1 MAQNVPAKYVLDPND
16 PRAPTREQ
24 WDTMSPAERERVTD
38 ALPTGLP
45 LETHPPEGDV
55 HRKAKQGALG
65 TLEEFFRRAG
75 RRVYLSSELAVYYPG
90 EPSIA
95 PDVLAVLDVP
105 SHDRMRWVVANEGRG
120 LDFALEVLVAGDRKK
135 DLEANVARYARLGIT
150 EYFVYDRARAR
161 LYGHRLGPAGAEMYQ
176 RVVPQGGRYASSVLG
191 LDLVIDGEKL
201 QFFAG
206 NAALEDSDQMIA
218 RLRSMMD
225 NVLARAEQESARAEQ
240 EAARAEQEAA
250 RADAAEKRA
259 GETQRALEDALA
271 EIERLRRS

>member
-1 MAQNVPAKYVLDPND
+1 MMAQNVPAEYVLDPTD
-16 PRAPTREQ
+16 PRAPTLEQ
-24 WDTMSPAERERVTD
+24 WEAMSPAERERVVN

-45 LETHPPEGDV
+45 IETHPPEGDL
-55 HRKAKQGALG
+55 HRKVKQGALG

-90 EPSIA
+90 EPSFV
-95 PDVLAVLDVP
+95 PDVLAVLDVE
-105 SHDRMRWVVANEGRG
+105 SHDRMRWVVAKEGRG
-120 LDFALEVLVAGDRKK
+120 LDFVLEVLVAGDPKK

-150 EYFVYDRARAR
+150 EYFVFDRARSR
-161 LYGHRLGPAGAEMYQ
+161 LYGHRLAPMGADTYQ
-176 RVVPQGGRYASSVLG
+176 RIVAQGGRYASNVLG
-191 LDLVIDGEKL
+191 LDLLIDGEKL

-218 RLRSMMD
+218 RLRGMMD
-225 NVLARAEQESARAEQ
+225 DVLARAEQ

-259 GETQRALEDALA
+259 EEAKRALDDALA
-271 EIERLRRS
+271 ELERLKPS